1 MPVSR
6 PTANCIWKSFQ
17 NSEKK
22 HIILTGHRGI
32 GKTTL
37 LHSLF
42 PTQQAGLTTWAV
54 PQTGVYLKNN
64 QTGETVQVGRFN
76 PDQPGTENRMQPIW
90 GAFRDKGTCFL
101 KSLLNSSSKWITIDE
116 IGYLETQDH
125 CYQNAI
131 LDLLKY
137 KQVLMVIRK
146 QDLSFLNE
154 LKSRSDAFV
163 VDLDQPYGNA
173 GCIIMASGQG
183 KRFGKNKLLESFQGK
198 PLIQWALDVT
208 NGLFSRRL
216 VVTVHKEI
224 EQLCQ
229 KQAVPVLL
237 HHFPFRNDM
246 VRLGLEAIGGAVDR
260 CVFLPSDQPLLT
272 PESICSLLLC
282 AENHPDFIW
291 RLCYGDLPGSPV
303 IFPSSFFEDLKT
315 LPPKKGGNFIIQS
328 HSAMV
333 KTVPASSL
341 SELKDI
347 DTQEDLQ
354 KMTDSAAL

>member
-208 NGLFSRRL
+208 NNLFSRRL

-224 EQLCQ
+224 EQVCFIIFHSETTWYGLVW
-229 KQAVPVLL
+229 KRSEELL
-237 HHFPFRNDM
+237 I
-246 VRLGLEAIGGAVDR
+246 A
-260 CVFLPSDQPLLT
+260 VFLFLPISLFSLRNPSAHCFCVPKIIRIL
-272 PESICSLLLC
+272 
-282 AENHPDFIW
+282 
-291 RLCYGDLPGSPV
+291 YGD
-303 IFPSSFFEDLKT
+303 
-315 LPPKKGGNFIIQS
+315 
-328 HSAMV
+328 SAMV
-333 KTVPASSL
+333 IFLDPPSFFRPPFL
-341 SELKDI
+341 RI
-347 DTQEDLQ
+347 
-354 KMTDSAAL
+354 